1 MVWCSTCQAM
11 LCHGCDLNTH
21 TGQTCNPKP
30 HVREV
35 LDSGKLL
42 GPKDAAPNGSTGPI
56 VDMPGV
62 YLMCTATCPAC
73 GCHDWAPTGDAKA
86 RRLKVIGSS
95 GPIDIDRVSFK
106 CTSCT
111 NVLLAGDPTQYLTK
125 TTVPASLGSDTTTI
139 FLRDFVLLMHSMQ
152 RANPGISATAI
163 ARALS
168 LLSRSTVRPDHVQT
182 VLNLCEDVDA
192 ALEVG
197 PYMTDVATQVSQRGG
212 QRLVGT
218 DMSQKVPPPSPPLDV
233 RLPTTTHTEYRT
245 TTHTELWLSLAL
257 QLIAMEHGSTAH
269 SCGIQHALGMSPSLH
284 LTRVLLS
291 PLFLPY
297 GSDHALTGS
306 AEQAANQERHRQE

>member
-218 DMSQKVPPPSPPLDV
+218 DMSQKVPPPLDV
-233 RLPTTTHTEYRT
+233 RLPTTTHTEPQ
-245 TTHTELWLSLAL
+245 HIQSCGSAWLYSSQPWNMAL
-257 QLIAMEHGSTAH
+257 QLTAVEYNMH
-269 SCGIQHALGMSPSLH
+269 LACHLLYISRASSSLRSSFH
-284 LTRVLLS
+284 T
-291 PLFLPY
+291 
-297 GSDHALTGS
+297 ALTM
-306 AEQAANQERHRQE
+306 R